1 MIRIKLKQYLGSIVT
16 IAAVLFL
23 FVVLFSSP
31 VMADEN
37 TASEVNTTITLSNSG
52 NVSKMTDGS
61 YNTKTSFASGDS
73 ITVTGKDKI
82 YSLYIKWDLV
92 PDEWT
97 LSYNG
102 TTKTYGTNGFLH
114 EYVEI
119 PEALKHL
126 RLHFLQ
132 MKQYVTCMHIQPAQH
147 LQMYRHGKR
156 LVIKQ
161 IYLCLQLMPMMK
173 FFSWEEY
180 LQHMEASRI

>member
-52 NVSKMTDGS
+52 SVSKMTDGS

-102 TTKTYGTNGFLH
+102 TTKTY
-114 EYVEI
+114 
-119 PEALKHL
+119 
-126 RLHFLQ
+126 
-132 MKQYVTCMHIQPAQH
+132 
-147 LQMYRHGKR
+147 
-156 LVIKQ
+156 
-161 IYLCLQLMPMMK
+161 
-173 FFSWEEY
+173 
-180 LQHMEASRI
+180 